1 VLCGLPAAL
10 LILLSPS
17 RKLIQR
23 IARSASRAMLAL
35 TGIRVQRADTTRLPH
50 DRPLVLVSNHASYL
64 DALILTAVLDVPLH
78 FVAKRSL
85 KTRYLGLVLQ
95 RLGTEFVARDD
106 VRQSVDDAERL
117 LARVHSGDGVVFFP
131 EATFTAAPGL
141 RPFRLGAFKVAVS
154 SGAPVVPI
162 AVRGSRAIL
171 RGESH
176 RPRPGRVIVWVGQ
189 PIPSDDN
196 SWAGLVA
203 LRDRAR
209 AEILA
214 HCGEPDLA
222 DQVTI
227 ALPEWVRP

>member
-1 VLCGLPAAL
+1 
-10 LILLSPS
+10 
-17 RKLIQR
+17 
-23 IARSASRAMLAL
+23 
-35 TGIRVQRADTTRLPH
+35 
-50 DRPLVLVSNHASYL
+50 L
-64 DALILTAVLDVPLH
+64 DAMILAAAVDVPLH

-85 KTRYLGLVLQ
+85 QTPILGRLLQ

-117 LARVHSGDGVVFFP
+117 LARVHQGDGVVFFP

-141 RPFRLGAFKVAVS
+141 RPFRLGAFKVAAA

-162 AVRGSRAIL
+162 AIRGSRAIL
-171 RGESH
+171 RGESR
-176 RPRPGRVIVWVGQ
+176 RPRPGHVTVWVGA
-189 PIPSDDN
+189 PIPSDDA
-196 SWAGLVA
+196 SWTGLIA

-227 ALPEWVRP
+227 ALPEWVEP